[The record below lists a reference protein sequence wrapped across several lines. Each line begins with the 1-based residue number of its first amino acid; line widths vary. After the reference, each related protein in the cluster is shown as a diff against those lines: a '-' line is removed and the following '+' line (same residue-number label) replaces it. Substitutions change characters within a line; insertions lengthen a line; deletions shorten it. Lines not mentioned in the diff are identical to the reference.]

1 MDLVKCAS
9 ALHPLAG
16 NCAAIVF
23 LLTLLGLA
31 DCTVSLNEA
40 AASPA
45 PAATTVR
52 SANIDQADP
61 FPSMQ
66 GGSKMNAPSLQSLSQ
81 AALQDA
87 ARRRGVD
94 VSTLRIVMAEP
105 VTWSD
110 GALGCPQPGMSYTQ
124 ALVPGFRIRI
134 AAGPDILEYHAS
146 TRGLPL
152 YCPPALLQ
160 APTTDP
166 RT

>member
-1 MDLVKCAS
+1 MNQVKCAS
-9 ALHPLAG
+9 ALHPPAG
-16 NCAAIVF
+16 NFAAFVF

-31 DCTVSLNEA
+31 GCTVSLNEA

-45 PAATTVR
+45 PAARIAQRAT
-52 SANIDQADP
+52 IDQADSI
-61 FPSMQ
+61 PSMQ
-66 GGSKMNAPSLQSLSQ
+66 GESKVNAPTLQSLSQ

-94 VSTLRIVMAEP
+94 ISTLRIVMAEP

-146 TRGLPL
+146 SRGMPL
-152 YCPPALLQ
+152 YCPAALLQ
-160 APTTDP
+160 APASDP